1 MIIGGKQKVSNNNGY
16 IIPGEYRVAEGE
28 IEINAGRAKTTI
40 RVSNTGDRPIQVGSH
55 IHFVEVNKDLLFD
68 RAETIGKRLNIPS
81 GTAARFEPGE
91 EMEVE
96 LTELGGNREVYGISD
111 LTNGSVD
118 NKELILQRARELG
131 YKGVE

>member
-1 MIIGGKQKVSNNNGY
+1 M
-16 IIPGEYRVAEGE
+16 IPGEYRVAEGE